1 MPGEESLSRS
11 IKKNIMSTATQ
22 TLSHSINDKLWSRP
36 EKFIFRVAFIFFI
49 LLIVP
54 LEPEWYT
61 KLFSDFSLYKLL
73 GALAGSRPGLIE
85 IKSESG
91 RWGLAS
97 YATWGALF
105 LVAVGGGT
113 IWSLPVRKR
122 TISGYNKLYY
132 WLRVLVRYRIAI
144 GLIAFGLIKFYPMQ
158 MPYPSVS
165 NLHTEF
171 GDYAPFKLYW
181 QSVGLSLEYQI
192 FLGALEIIIGTL
204 LFFRSTTAIG
214 AILTA
219 GVLYN
224 IAHANLGY
232 DGGVHVYSSYFVLL
246 ALFLLVQYIPDIWK
260 LFIKGET
267 VVPQYYAPVYKTS
280 LGMRL
285 HIAAKAIFI
294 FLFLFV
300 YSYYRYDLHYNKG
313 RLKEPILP
321 GLKKAEGFYNVKS
334 FVLNGDSLKYSPS
347 DSVRWHNAVFERYS
361 TFSYKVFK
369 PFDIK
374 TGNGVPDGTDLF
386 KEYELTGRAGGRVY
400 LYYEIDSVERNLYL
414 VDKNQKF
421 SKATLKKYADKDFLG
436 LKELYKTD
444 ARDTLGILRWHYA
457 QTDAATIQLSGIDQY
472 KDTIHVV
479 LERIPQT
486 HAPGKYW
493 YTENKKYHY

>member
-1 MPGEESLSRS
+1 MSAVTQIGSLSTDHQ
-11 IKKNIMSTATQ
+11 I
-22 TLSHSINDKLWSRP
+22 WSRS
-36 EKFIFRVAFIFFI
+36 EKFFFRVAFIFFV
-49 LLIVP
+49 LVIVP

-61 KLFSDFSLYKLL
+61 KLFSDFSFYKLL
-73 GALAGSRPGLIE
+73 GALAGSRPGLIQL
-85 IKSESG
+85 KSESG

-97 YATWGALF
+97 YATWGVFF
-105 LVAVGGGT
+105 LASVIGGA
-113 IWSLPVRKR
+113 IWTWLVRRR
-122 TISGYNKLYY
+122 TISGYGKLYY

-181 QSVGLSLEYQI
+181 QSVGLSVEYQI
-192 FLGALEIIIGTL
+192 FLGVLEIVIGTL
-204 LFFRSTTAIG
+204 LFFRATTAIG

-246 ALFLLVQYIPDIWK
+246 ALFLLVQYIPGIWK

-267 VVPQYYAPVYKTS
+267 VTPNHYTPVYATKRS
-280 LGMRL
+280 RAFY
-285 HIAAKAIFI
+285 IAAKTIFI

-300 YSYYRYDLHYNKG
+300 YSYYRYDLHYNQG

-321 GLKKAEGFYNVKS
+321 GLQQSEGFYNVKS
-334 FVLNGDSLKYSPS
+334 FVLNGDSLLYSPT
-347 DSVRWHNAVFERYS
+347 DSVRWHSAAFERYS
-361 TFSYKVFK
+361 TLSYKVFK
-369 PFDIK
+369 PFDIR

-400 LYYEIDSVERNLYL
+400 LYYEIDSIERNLYL

-421 SKATLKKYADKDFLG
+421 SKQTLKKYADKDFLG
-436 LKELYKTD
+436 LKDLYKTE
-444 ARDTLGILRWHYA
+444 ARDTLGILRWHYTRTNA
-457 QTDAATIQLSGIDQY
+457 ETIHLSGIDQN
-472 KDTIHVV
+472 KDTIHVE
-479 LERIPQT
+479 LERIPQA

-493 YTENKKYHY
+493 YTENNKYHY

>member
-1 MPGEESLSRS
+1 
-11 IKKNIMSTATQ
+11 MSTATQ
-22 TLSHSINDKLWSRP
+22 TWSHSIDDQLWSRS

-49 LLIVP
+49 LMIVP

-73 GALAGSRPGLIE
+73 SALAGSRPGLIE

-97 YATWGALF
+97 YATWGILLLAA
-105 LVAVGGGT
+105 VVGGI
-113 IWSLPVRKR
+113 IWSLLVRKR
-122 TISGYNKLYY
+122 TISGYHKLYY

-192 FLGALEIIIGTL
+192 FLGALEIIIGAL
-204 LFFRSTTAIG
+204 LFFRATTAIG

-267 VVPQYYAPVYKTS
+267 VVPRHYTPEYKTAR
-280 LGMRL
+280 GKAFY
-285 HIAAKAIFI
+285 ITAKTIFI

-300 YSYYRYDLHYNKG
+300 YSYYRYDLHFNKG

-321 GLKKAEGFYNVKS
+321 GLTQAEGFYNVKS
-334 FVLNGDSLKYSPS
+334 FVLNGDSLRYSPT

-361 TFSYKVFK
+361 TFSYKVCK

-421 SKATLKKYADKDFLG
+421 SKNTLKKYADKDFLG

-457 QTDAATIQLSGIDQY
+457 QIDPSIVQLSGIDQY
-472 KDTIHVV
+472 KDTIHVE
-479 LERIPQT
+479 LERIPQLHT
-486 HAPGKYW
+486 PGKYW

>member
-1 MPGEESLSRS
+1 
-11 IKKNIMSTATQ
+11 MSTATQ

-113 IWSLPVRKR
+113 IWSLLVRKR

-280 LGMRL
+280 LGKRL

>member
-1 MPGEESLSRS
+1 
-11 IKKNIMSTATQ
+11 MSTATQ
-22 TLSHSINDKLWSRP
+22 TLSHSIDDQLWSRP

-73 GALAGSRPGLIE
+73 SALAGSRPGLIE

-97 YATWGALF
+97 YATWGILLLA
-105 LVAVGGGT
+105 AVMGGI
-113 IWSLPVRKR
+113 IWSLLVRKR
-122 TISGYNKLYY
+122 TISGYHKLYY

-192 FLGALEIIIGTL
+192 FLGALEIIIGAL
-204 LFFRSTTAIG
+204 LFFRATTAIG

-246 ALFLLVQYIPDIWK
+246 ALFLLVQYIPGIWK

-267 VVPQYYAPVYKTS
+267 VVPQYYTPDYTTTRGKTFY
-280 LGMRL
+280 
-285 HIAAKAIFI
+285 IAAKAIFI

-300 YSYYRYDLHYNKG
+300 YSYYRYDLHFNKG

-334 FVLNGDSLKYSPS
+334 FVLNGDSLRYSPT

-361 TFSYKVFK
+361 TFSYKVYK

-421 SKATLKKYADKDFLG
+421 SKNTLKKYADKDFLG

-457 QTDAATIQLSGIDQY
+457 QIDSSTVQLSGIDQY
-472 KDTIHVV
+472 KDTIHVE
-479 LERIPQT
+479 LERIPQVHT
-486 HAPGKYW
+486 PGKYW
-493 YTENKKYHY
+493 YTENKKFHY

>member
-1 MPGEESLSRS
+1 
-11 IKKNIMSTATQ
+11 MSTATQ
-22 TLSHSINDKLWSRP
+22 TWSHSAGGQLWNRS
-36 EKFIFRVAFIFFI
+36 EKFIFRIAFIFFI

-54 LEPEWYT
+54 LEPEWYI
-61 KLFSDFSLYKLL
+61 KLVSDFSLYKLL
-73 GALAGSRPGLIE
+73 SSLAGSRPGLIE

-91 RWGLAS
+91 RWGIAS
-97 YATWGALF
+97 YATWGILLLASIAGGAL
-105 LVAVGGGT
+105 
-113 IWSLPVRKR
+113 WSFIVRR
-122 TISGYNKLYY
+122 RSIPDYSKLYY

-192 FLGALEIIIGTL
+192 FLGVLEIAIGTL
-204 LFFRSTTAIG
+204 LFFRATTAIG
-214 AILTA
+214 AILAA

-246 ALFLLVQYIPDIWK
+246 SLFLLVQYIPGIWK

-267 VVPQYYAPVYKTS
+267 VVPQHYTPQFRTIRGKT
-280 LGMRL
+280 LYV
-285 HIAAKAIFI
+285 AAKVIFI

-300 YSYYRYDLHYNKG
+300 YSYYRYDMHYNKG

-321 GLKKAEGFYNVKS
+321 GLKNSEGFYNVKS
-334 FVLNGDSLKYSPS
+334 FVLNGDSLLYSPT
-347 DSVRWHNAVFERYS
+347 DSVRWHSAAFERYS
-361 TFSYKVFK
+361 TLSYKVFK
-369 PFDIK
+369 PFDIR

-421 SKATLKKYADKDFLG
+421 SKQTLKKYADKDFLG
-436 LKELYKTD
+436 LKELYKTE
-444 ARDTLGILRWHYA
+444 ARDTLGILRWHYV
-457 QTDAATIQLSGIDQY
+457 QTNAETIGLSGIDQY
-472 KDTIHVV
+472 KDTIHVE
-479 LERIPQT
+479 LERLPQV